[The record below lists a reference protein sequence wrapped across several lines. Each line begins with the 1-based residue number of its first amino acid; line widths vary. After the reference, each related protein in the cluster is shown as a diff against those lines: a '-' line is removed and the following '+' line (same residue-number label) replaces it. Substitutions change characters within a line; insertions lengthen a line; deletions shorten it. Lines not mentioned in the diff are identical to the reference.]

1 MSKTITLHQFRP
13 FWGLPNA
20 SPFCMK
26 AETYLRWAGI
36 DYRIE
41 VCDPRRS
48 PSGQI
53 PFVTVGG
60 ETIADSQR
68 IIEYF
73 EARRGETL
81 DAGLSRAELAE
92 AWFVRTRVEDVL
104 YWQITYMRWG
114 DPQGWERFLPDLRAH
129 LPGWKKRLLPHLI
142 RFMLLRQM
150 RRRGLSPR
158 DVAASYAPGIQMLDQ
173 LSHYLADKPFFMGEQ
188 IRSLD
193 MSLYAFLAN
202 IIDQPCANRLHDH
215 ARQLDNLTAY
225 CSRIKRDVWAGWR
238 YTGQT

>member
-1 MSKTITLHQFRP
+1 MTDRVVLHQFRA

-20 SPFCMK
+20 SPYCMK
-26 AETYLRWAGI
+26 VETYLRWARI

-41 VCDPRRS
+41 ICDPRRS

-53 PFVTVGG
+53 PFITVGS
-60 ETIADSQR
+60 ETITDSQR

-73 EARRGETL
+73 ESQRGGSLDQSLSKDRR
-81 DAGLSRAELAE
+81 SE
-92 AWFVRTRVEDVL
+92 AWFVRTRVEEVL

-114 DPQGWERFLPDLRAH
+114 DPQGWACFLPDLKQY
-129 LPGWKKRLLPHLI
+129 LSGWKRAVLPYMI
-142 RFMLLRQM
+142 RIQLLRQM
-150 RRRGLSPR
+150 RRHDLTPR
-158 DVAASYAPGIQMLDQ
+158 DVTGSYASGVRVLDQ

-202 IIDQPCANRLHDH
+202 IIDQPHTNRLQEH
-215 ARQLDNLTAY
+215 ARTLDNLMAY
-225 CSRIKRDVWAGWR
+225 CTRMKQDIWSDWVAPTRS
-238 YTGQT
+238 